1 MYCRKCGRQMGQSK
15 FCRYCGAERSDASAN
30 SVLSQPP
37 AETECASSG
46 EPASSVAAVDA
57 VPEVSVAVEA
67 PSPKRPN
74 GSAAEQQSSKPSVAT
89 SWHEAPESD
98 DAPMGEADSGDASS
112 EMVDKVLPFVL
123 VLLPIALVV
132 FACWAS
138 SMSSSAESDSHGWD
152 NPYEGTWRIDAA
164 YLIDS
169 ETFEVEQ
176 SGEASGTIEIA
187 DYEMFVNAETTSG
200 EKLLSDKASFVK
212 VDANACTYRAEDGA
226 VWIVDEMGDGSG
238 ISAMCMVDS
247 AEQYLAFG
255 MFYDTE

>member
-15 FCRYCGAERSDASAN
+15 FCRYCGAERLDAPVN
-30 SVLSQPP
+30 STLSQPP
-37 AETECASSG
+37 VETKCASSC
-46 EPASSVAAVDA
+46 EPVSSVAAVGA
-57 VPEVSVAVEA
+57 VPEVSVAAES
-67 PSPKRPN
+67 PSPKRPDE
-74 GSAAEQQSSKPSVAT
+74 SAVEQQASEPSVST
-89 SWHEAPESD
+89 LWYKAPELD
-98 DAPMGEADSGDASS
+98 DASTEEADSRDASS
-112 EMVDKVLPFVL
+112 GMVDRVLSFAL
-123 VLLPIALVV
+123 ILLPIALVV

-138 SMSSSAESDSHGWD
+138 SMSSSAEDGSHGWE
-152 NPYEGTWRIDAA
+152 NPYEGTWRIGAM

-187 DYEMFVNAETTSG
+187 DNKMLVDAETGSG
-200 EKLLSDKASFVK
+200 EKLLSDEASFIR
-212 VDANACTYRAEDGA
+212 VDANVCAYGSEDGA

-238 ISAMCMVDS
+238 ISAICTVDS